1 MTKVK
6 SSKQKVKMET
16 EKGMTVRPSG
26 KYAVAVLTFLLST
39 FYFLLFTSSAAEPTT
54 RPSEKTDSA
63 TQIRTWFGDLASREA
78 AVRQDAE
85 ANLMG
90 MGASSLPA
98 LQKAVEESRPILPS
112 QAMVLRKIVT
122 QVFLSG
128 VQYDGNPTE
137 GFLGIRMEEA
147 RMPFNDDAPVDEK
160 RPPITGVVIVERM
173 PGFAGAR
180 VLRDGDVVLGI
191 EEFPNTPFRRTQDF
205 AVAVK
210 DKGAG
215 TVLHFQVLRHGQVIR
230 LAIKL
235 DPRPFDANFG
245 FGGTMD
251 GLLEQRRIAAEE
263 YWDKNFAMLLKE
275 KVS

>member
-191 EEFPNTPFRRTQDF
+191 E
-205 AVAVK
+205 
-210 DKGAG
+210 
-215 TVLHFQVLRHGQVIR
+215 
-230 LAIKL
+230 
-235 DPRPFDANFG
+235 
-245 FGGTMD
+245 
-251 GLLEQRRIAAEE
+251 
-263 YWDKNFAMLLKE
+263 
-275 KVS
+275 